1 MQKKFRITVNGTE
14 YDVTVE
20 DMTEGTSY
28 ILPQP
33 GDMKIPSPEPAPA
46 STPTAAPDPA
56 PSSSHGP
63 DDLLSPLA
71 GVISS
76 LSVSQGQNVVQGQD
90 VAVIEAMK
98 MKTKVVA
105 HKGGTISDVAVEVK
119 DAVDAGQRIL
129 TIA

>member
-1 MQKKFRITVNGTE
+1 MQKKFKITVNGTE

-20 DMTEGTSY
+20 DISEGSSY
-28 ILPQP
+28 LLPQP
-33 GDMKIPSPEPAPA
+33 GDMKIPTPAPVKE
-46 STPTAAPDPA
+46 PPPAPDPG
-56 PSSSHGP
+56 SSHGP

-71 GVISS
+71 GVIVA
-76 LSVSQGQNVVQGQD
+76 LPVPQGQKVTQGQD

-98 MKTKVVA
+98 MKTTVVA
-105 HKGGTISDVAVEVK
+105 HKDGTITDLAVTLK

>member
-20 DMTEGTSY
+20 DLSEGSSY

-33 GDMKIPSPEPAPA
+33 GDMKIPAPAPA
-46 STPTAAPDPA
+46 AASAPA
-56 PSSSHGP
+56 PAASGGP
-63 DDLLSPLA
+63 NDLPSPLA
-71 GVISS
+71 GVIVSI
-76 LSVSQGQNVVQGQD
+76 SVSAGQQVSHGQE

-98 MKTKVVA
+98 MKTSVVA
-105 HKGGTISDVAVEVK
+105 HKDGTVKDIAVKLK

-129 TIA
+129 TIE